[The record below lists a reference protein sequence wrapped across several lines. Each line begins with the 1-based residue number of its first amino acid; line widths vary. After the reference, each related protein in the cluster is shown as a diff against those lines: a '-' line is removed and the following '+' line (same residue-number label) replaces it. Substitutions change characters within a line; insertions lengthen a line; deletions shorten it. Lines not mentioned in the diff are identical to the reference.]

1 MGIETASA
9 SQLAALTDEEI
20 VERILG
26 GETALFELL
35 MRRYNQRLYRVTRA
49 IVKDEGEAE
58 DVTQD
63 AYVRAFEH
71 LDQFAGRAR
80 FSRWLTRIAV
90 HEASARLHRRG
101 RLIDIEES
109 MPTLASSAA
118 GPEQRA
124 ADHELGQAIEDAVDA
139 LPEVY
144 GSVFMLRE
152 VEGLS
157 TAETAACLD
166 INAETVK
173 TRLHRA
179 RALLR
184 NHITARI
191 GAAVRETFQ
200 FAGAR
205 CDRTVATRTGELE
218 RFPNCGTDARGD
230 VVAEQRPRAVETSL
244 HCFRVDVEAGRGFGR
259 TQALHLPQHEDRA
272 VDLGQRIHGV
282 LDGLAE

>member
-1 MGIETASA
+1 MGIETALA
-9 SQLAALTDEEI
+9 SPPAVLPDEEI

-35 MRRYNQRLYRVTRA
+35 MRRHNQRLYRVTRA
-49 IVKDEGEAE
+49 IVGDDREAE

-71 LDQFAGRAR
+71 LDQFAGRAT
-80 FSRWLTRIAV
+80 FSTWLTRIAV
-90 HEASARLHRRG
+90 HEASARLRRRS

-109 MPTLASSAA
+109 MPTLASTAA

-124 ADHELGQAIEDAVDA
+124 ADHELGEAIEAAVDA

-157 TAETAACLD
+157 TAETAACLE
-166 INAETVK
+166 INEETVK

-191 GAAVRETFQ
+191 GATVRETFQ
-200 FAGAR
+200 FAGPR
-205 CDRTVATRTGELE
+205 CDRTVAAVM
-218 RFPNCGTDARGD
+218 ARIAGSSRSSGS
-230 VVAEQRPRAVETSL
+230 RP
-244 HCFRVDVEAGRGFGR
+244 
-259 TQALHLPQHEDRA
+259 
-272 VDLGQRIHGV
+272 
-282 LDGLAE
+282 

>member
-1 MGIETASA
+1 MGIDTAPA
-9 SQLAALTDEEI
+9 FELAAPSDDEI
-20 VERILG
+20 VERVLG

-35 MRRYNQRLYRVTRA
+35 MRRYNQRLYRVTRT
-49 IVKDEGEAE
+49 ILGDEAEAE

-80 FSRWLTRIAV
+80 FSTWLTRIAL
-90 HEASARLHRRG
+90 HEASARLRRRG
-101 RLIDIEES
+101 RQIDIEES
-109 MPTLASSAA
+109 MPTLASPAA

-124 ADHELGQAIEDAVDA
+124 ADHELGQAIEAAVDA
-139 LPEVY
+139 LPRVY

-166 INAETVK
+166 INGETVK

-191 GAAVRETFQ
+191 GVAARETFQ

-205 CDRTVATRTGELE
+205 CDRTVAAVM
-218 RFPNCGTDARGD
+218 ARI
-230 VVAEQRPRAVETSL
+230 TSL
-244 HCFRVDVEAGRGFGR
+244 SAC
-259 TQALHLPQHEDRA
+259 HE
-272 VDLGQRIHGV
+272 
-282 LDGLAE
+282 

>member
-9 SQLAALTDEEI
+9 SQLAALTDEEV

-80 FSRWLTRIAV
+80 FSTWLTRIAV

-101 RLIDIEES
+101 RQTDIEES
-109 MPTLASSAA
+109 MPNLASTTP

-124 ADHELGQAIEDAVDA
+124 ADRELGRAIEAAVEA

-144 GSVFMLRE
+144 
-152 VEGLS
+152 
-157 TAETAACLD
+157 
-166 INAETVK
+166 
-173 TRLHRA
+173 
-179 RALLR
+179 
-184 NHITARI
+184 
-191 GAAVRETFQ
+191 
-200 FAGAR
+200 
-205 CDRTVATRTGELE
+205 
-218 RFPNCGTDARGD
+218 
-230 VVAEQRPRAVETSL
+230 
-244 HCFRVDVEAGRGFGR
+244 
-259 TQALHLPQHEDRA
+259 
-272 VDLGQRIHGV
+272 
-282 LDGLAE
+282 

>member
-1 MGIETASA
+1 MI
-9 SQLAALTDEEI
+9 
-20 VERILG
+20 
-26 GETALFELL
+26 
-35 MRRYNQRLYRVTRA
+35 YY
-49 IVKDEGEAE
+49 
-58 DVTQD
+58 
-63 AYVRAFEH
+63 
-71 LDQFAGRAR
+71 AGPEPGTGAD
-80 FSRWLTRIAV
+80 L
-90 HEASARLHRRG
+90 
-101 RLIDIEES
+101 EES
-109 MPTLASSAA
+109 MPTLASAAA

-124 ADHELGQAIEDAVDA
+124 ADHELRQAIEDAVDA

-205 CDRTVATRTGELE
+205 CDRTVAAVM
-218 RFPNCGTDARGD
+218 ARI
-230 VVAEQRPRAVETSL
+230 T
-244 HCFRVDVEAGRGFGR
+244 
-259 TQALHLPQHEDRA
+259 
-272 VDLGQRIHGV
+272 
-282 LDGLAE
+282 

>member
-49 IVKDEGEAE
+49 IVGDDGEAE

-80 FSRWLTRIAV
+80 FSTWLTRIAV
-90 HEASARLHRRG
+90 HEASARVRRRG
-101 RLIDIEES
+101 RQIGLEET
-109 MPTLASSAA
+109 MPTLASTDA

-124 ADHELGQAIEDAVDA
+124 ADRELGKAIEDAMDT

-184 NHITARI
+184 NRITARI
-191 GAAVRETFQ
+191 GSTVRETFQ
-200 FAGAR
+200 FDGAR
-205 CDRTVATRTGELE
+205 CDRTVAAVM
-218 RFPNCGTDARGD
+218 ARI
-230 VVAEQRPRAVETSL
+230 ARAT
-244 HCFRVDVEAGRGFGR
+244 
-259 TQALHLPQHEDRA
+259 
-272 VDLGQRIHGV
+272 
-282 LDGLAE
+282 

>member
-1 MGIETASA
+1 MGIETAPA
-9 SQLAALTDEEI
+9 SPLAAATDEEI
-20 VERILG
+20 VERVLA

-35 MRRYNQRLYRVTRA
+35 MRRYNQRLYRITRA
-49 IVKDEGEAE
+49 IVRDEAEAE

-63 AYVRAFEH
+63 AFVRAFEH

-80 FSRWLTRIAV
+80 FSTWLTRIAV
-90 HEASARLHRRG
+90 HEASARLRRG
-101 RLIDIEES
+101 GRQTDLEES
-109 MPTLASSAA
+109 MPTLASAAA

-124 ADHELGQAIEDAVDA
+124 SDRELGRAIEDALDA
-139 LPEVY
+139 LPEAY
-144 GSVFMLRE
+144 GAVFMLRD

-166 INAETVK
+166 INPETVK

-191 GAAVRETFQ
+191 GASVRETFQ

-205 CDRTVATRTGELE
+205 CDRTVAAVM
-218 RFPNCGTDARGD
+218 ARI
-230 VVAEQRPRAVETSL
+230 ARPRATE
-244 HCFRVDVEAGRGFGR
+244 
-259 TQALHLPQHEDRA
+259 
-272 VDLGQRIHGV
+272 
-282 LDGLAE
+282 

>member
-1 MGIETASA
+1 MSIETAPA
-9 SQLAALTDEEI
+9 SQLTALTDEEV

-49 IVKDEGEAE
+49 IVGDAGEAE
-58 DVTQD
+58 DVIQD

-71 LDQFAGRAR
+71 LDQFAGRAK
-80 FSRWLTRIAV
+80 FSTWLTRIAV
-90 HEASARLHRRG
+90 HEASARRRRRG
-101 RLIDIEES
+101 RQSDIEES
-109 MPTLASSAA
+109 LPTLASTAA
-118 GPEQRA
+118 SPEQHA
-124 ADHELGQAIEDAVDA
+124 ANHEFGQTIEAALAA

-157 TAETAACLD
+157 TAETAASLG
-166 INAETVK
+166 INGETVK

-184 NHITARI
+184 NHITARM
-191 GAAVRETFQ
+191 GVGVRETFQ

-205 CDRTVATRTGELE
+205 CDRTVAAVMARITGSRGRHEWLRRT
-218 RFPNCGTDARGD
+218 P
-230 VVAEQRPRAVETSL
+230 
-244 HCFRVDVEAGRGFGR
+244 
-259 TQALHLPQHEDRA
+259 
-272 VDLGQRIHGV
+272 
-282 LDGLAE
+282 

>member
-1 MGIETASA
+1 MGIDTAPA
-9 SQLAALTDEEI
+9 SPLAALSDEEV
-20 VERILG
+20 VERVVG

-35 MRRYNQRLYRVTRA
+35 MRRYNQRLYRITRA

-58 DVTQD
+58 DLTQD
-63 AYVRAFEH
+63 TYVRAFEH

-80 FSRWLTRIAV
+80 FSTWLTRIAV
-90 HEASARLHRRG
+90 HEAAARLRRRG
-101 RLIDIEES
+101 RQADIEES

-124 ADHELGQAIEDAVDA
+124 ADHELGQAIESAVDA

-184 NHITARI
+184 NYITARI
-191 GAAVRETFQ
+191 GVVARESFQ

-205 CDRTVATRTGELE
+205 CDRTVATVMARLTAPHTRRT
-218 RFPNCGTDARGD
+218 PS
-230 VVAEQRPRAVETSL
+230 P
-244 HCFRVDVEAGRGFGR
+244 
-259 TQALHLPQHEDRA
+259 
-272 VDLGQRIHGV
+272 
-282 LDGLAE
+282 

>member
-1 MGIETASA
+1 
-9 SQLAALTDEEI
+9 
-20 VERILG
+20 RIRG

-35 MRRYNQRLYRVTRA
+35 MRRYNQRLYRLTRA
-49 IVKDEGEAE
+49 IVKDDAEAE

-80 FSRWLTRIAV
+80 FSSWLTRIAV
-90 HEASARLHRRG
+90 HEAFARLRRRG
-101 RLIDIEES
+101 RHIDIEET
-109 MPTLASSAA
+109 MPTLPSAAA

-124 ADHELGQAIEDAVDA
+124 ADRELGEVLKAAVDA

-144 GSVFMLRE
+144 GVVFMLRE

-157 TAETAACLD
+157 TAETAACLE
-166 INAETVK
+166 IPEQTVK

-184 NHITARI
+184 NHINARI
-191 GAAVRETFQ
+191 GAGVREAFQ

-205 CDRTVATRTGELE
+205 CDRMVAAVM
-218 RFPNCGTDARGD
+218 ARIDG
-230 VVAEQRPRAVETSL
+230 S
-244 HCFRVDVEAGRGFGR
+244 RG
-259 TQALHLPQHEDRA
+259 HHE
-272 VDLGQRIHGV
+272 
-282 LDGLAE
+282 

>member
-1 MGIETASA
+1 MGIEVARASEL
-9 SQLAALTDEEI
+9 STLTDEE
-20 VERILG
+20 VVDRILR
-26 GETALFELL
+26 GETALFELI
-35 MRRYNQRLYRVTRA
+35 MRRYNQRLYRITRA
-49 IVKDEGEAE
+49 IVRDDGEAE

-80 FSRWLTRIAV
+80 FSTWLTRIAV
-90 HEASARLHRRG
+90 HEASARLRRRG
-101 RLIDIEES
+101 RQIDIEEN
-109 MPTLASSAA
+109 MPTLASPAA

-124 ADHELGQAIEDAVDA
+124 AEHELGQAIEDAVDA

-157 TAETAACLD
+157 TAETAACLE
-166 INAETVK
+166 INEETVK

-179 RALLR
+179 RILLR

-191 GAAVRETFQ
+191 GVAARETFQ

-205 CDRTVATRTGELE
+205 CDRTVAAVMARITR
-218 RFPNCGTDARGD
+218 PGTR
-230 VVAEQRPRAVETSL
+230 
-244 HCFRVDVEAGRGFGR
+244 
-259 TQALHLPQHEDRA
+259 HE
-272 VDLGQRIHGV
+272 
-282 LDGLAE
+282 

>member
-1 MGIETASA
+1 MEGESGMGIETASA
-9 SQLAALTDEEI
+9 SQLTALTDEDI

-35 MRRYNQRLYRVTRA
+35 MRRYNQRLYRITRA

-80 FSRWLTRIAV
+80 FSTWLTRIAV
-90 HEASARLHRRG
+90 HEASARLRRRG
-101 RLIDIEES
+101 RQTDIEES
-109 MPTLASSAA
+109 MPMLVSADA

-124 ADHELGQAIEDAVDA
+124 ADHELGQAIEDAVDS
-139 LPEVY
+139 LPEGY

-166 INAETVK
+166 INPETVK

-191 GAAVRETFQ
+191 GVAARETFQ

-205 CDRTVATRTGELE
+205 CDRTVAAVM
-218 RFPNCGTDARGD
+218 ARI
-230 VVAEQRPRAVETSL
+230 TSL
-244 HCFRVDVEAGRGFGR
+244 PAR
-259 TQALHLPQHEDRA
+259 HE
-272 VDLGQRIHGV
+272 
-282 LDGLAE
+282 